1 MSPEM
6 LNDKPYGK
14 PVDIW
19 ACGCGIKIKTMNF
32 HNNSFNLKIH
42 Y

>member
-19 ACGCGIKIKTMNF
+19 ACGIKIKNDQFLYIM
-32 HNNSFNLKIH
+32 LKMSKIN
-42 Y
+42 